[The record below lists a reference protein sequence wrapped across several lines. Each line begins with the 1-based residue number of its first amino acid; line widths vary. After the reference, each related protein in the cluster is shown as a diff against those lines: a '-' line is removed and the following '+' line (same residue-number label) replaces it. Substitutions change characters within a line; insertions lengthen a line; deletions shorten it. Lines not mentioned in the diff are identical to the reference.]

1 MKVIAVVKNGIGGSG
16 ISQAT
21 RYVARR
27 ERDEDRE
34 GAQPRK
40 LFSEREDNLSFHQAN
55 RLLGNG
61 DDPRTPDLLHLVI
74 SLEKEEDFNR
84 LGSSE
89 DSRQQALRETT
100 RDTMK
105 EMTDDLH
112 AGDLRWVAGTHR
124 NTDNPHVHLLI
135 HRDYGDRETKKAK
148 RLKTLPKEMRVSW
161 ERAEDG
167 SRMTNPGSLSRTF
180 EAFLEARMERAKQ
193 VEKARAEIAPAE
205 TKKIHEE
212 RLLLGRAM
220 LAEEKIEQLTKRRD
234 DALRFGEQFR
244 YEFTNGQGRSRG
256 FSERDIH
263 QRGWAK
269 AVQAMAGVPAML
281 TPEERAMMRR
291 EIAASELTRNEELLG
306 KHRKTRSA
314 DLDNIEMKLS
324 GALEA
329 SRHLLE
335 KATKIRSQYETSG
348 IPAPTPILPRAKLT
362 ELQDRAIER
371 GDAER
376 VRRLEG
382 IRIALAAET
391 GSPIRT
397 GSEVG
402 RLGAQLF
409 VAQSSLAAEQE
420 SARRFE
426 ETKHL
431 LRWELPAESS
441 DEGAH
446 GEPVRRSLA
455 EIDRTLVWA
464 KDQARFIGDR
474 YVHWDDR
481 KRGEA
486 KVRGEQLSRQR
497 EILLDR
503 IEAGRAEIAD
513 QVTDKAEFVATLY
526 QIHAKEEQRHRSE
539 GRELPAPRFTLEELK
554 ELDTA
559 ASRLRDPDFYRALA
573 ELERQYDA
581 RSDEREMAS
590 ADKRVGRAQARAIL
604 AEINLRES
612 DSHLARFNEHRNRI
626 DVIARDDG
634 GRNITLARLAD
645 VEKDAPL
652 ARAFRRLVAEDDRHR
667 EVSTAVEAYG
677 QRLATEHGK
686 AEEIHNF
693 LASEARKHEEDLA
706 RTKPGSPAPGPRF
719 SNWEI
724 SRLELHAAKEAD
736 PVLKAKYE
744 GLYRDALEHEHE
756 GRSRTF
762 LIEKDADKLLD
773 PISADHLPARED
785 VPRLIPASAPYAD
798 RPAEDHQH
806 EMTFER

>member
-21 RYVARR
+21 RYISRR

-34 GAQPRK
+34 GALPRK

-55 RLLGNG
+55 RLLGKG

-89 DSRQQALRETT
+89 ESRQGALRETT

-105 EMTDDLH
+105 VIANALSTDE
-112 AGDLRWVAGTHR
+112 LRWVAGIHR

-135 HRDYGDRETKKAK
+135 HRDYADRETSRTK

-167 SRMTNPGSLSRTF
+167 SRVTNPGNLSRTF
-180 EAFLEARMERAKQ
+180 EIFLEERMEKAKPIEKPRAG
-193 VEKARAEIAPAE
+193 ITPAE
-205 TKKIHEE
+205 AKKIYEE

-234 DALRFGEQFR
+234 DAVRFGERFR
-244 YEFTNGQGRSRG
+244 YKFTNGQGRSRG

-263 QRGWAK
+263 QRGQVK
-269 AVQAMAGVPAML
+269 AYQLMADLPAIL
-281 TPEERAMMRR
+281 TPEERGQLRA
-291 EIAASELTRNEELLG
+291 EIASNELARNEELLG

-314 DLDNIEMKLS
+314 ELDNIELKLD
-324 GALEA
+324 GALKSSQGLIERA
-329 SRHLLE
+329 V
-335 KATKIRSQYETSG
+335 AIRSRYESAG
-348 IPAPTPILPRAKLT
+348 MPTPVPILPRAKLA
-362 ELQDRAIER
+362 ELEDRAIER

-376 VRRLEG
+376 VRRLEE

-397 GSEVG
+397 ENEVG
-402 RLGAQLF
+402 RLSAQLF
-409 VAQSSLAAEQE
+409 VAQSSLTAEQE
-420 SARRFE
+420 AAKRFE
-426 ETKHL
+426 ESKHL
-431 LRWELPAESS
+431 LRWDLAESS
-441 DEGAH
+441 SGEEGR
-446 GEPVRRSLA
+446 GEPVRKSLA
-455 EIDRTLVWA
+455 ETDRTVIWA
-464 KDQARFIGDR
+464 KDQAKFLGRR

-486 KVRGEQLSRQR
+486 KIRVEQLSRQR
-497 EILLDR
+497 ELVLDR
-503 IEAGRAEIAD
+503 IEVERAEITD

-526 QIHAKEEQRHRSE
+526 QIHAKEERRHQSE
-539 GRELPAPRFTLEELK
+539 GREMPAPRFRLDELK

-559 ASRLRDPDFYRALA
+559 ASRLRDPDFHRGLA
-573 ELERQYDA
+573 ELERDYDA
-581 RSDEREMAS
+581 RTDERELVS

-612 DSHLARFNEHRNRI
+612 DSYLARFNEHRDRI
-626 DVIARDDG
+626 DLIVNDDS
-634 GRNITLARLAD
+634 GRNVTLARLAD

-652 ARAFRRLVAEDDRHR
+652 ERAFRRWITEDPRHHGVA
-667 EVSTAVEAYG
+667 TAVEAYG
-677 QRLATEHGK
+677 QRLA
-686 AEEIHNF
+686 AERERALEIHSF
-693 LASEARKHEEDLA
+693 LSNEARAHKEEFIRA
-706 RTKPGSPAPGPRF
+706 NPGRPLPDPHF

-724 SRLELHAAKEAD
+724 SKPELHAAREAD
-736 PVLKAKYE
+736 PILKAKYE
-744 GLYRDALEHEHE
+744 ELYRDALGHEHE

-762 LIEKDADKLLD
+762 LIEKDADRLLD
-773 PISADHLPARED
+773 PVSVDHLPARED
-785 VPRLIPASAPYAD
+785 APRLIPAPAPYAD
-798 RPAEDHQH
+798 RQPDNHKH